1 MRANKILPIIFC
13 FSHRREVHH
22 SQIEEETNIAIPQ
35 KKKYFHSVNFGNK
48 PKINPM
54 QTAHA
59 YYDGQTIRLDEPM
72 SLKKNDKLVVTVIS
86 NPREELIQDDF
97 ELACLNDVDSD
108 DFLSK
113 EDIQYYL
120 TLQ

>member
-1 MRANKILPIIFC
+1 
-13 FSHRREVHH
+13 
-22 SQIEEETNIAIPQ
+22 
-35 KKKYFHSVNFGNK
+35 
-48 PKINPM
+48 M

-59 YYDGQTIRLDEPM
+59 YYDGHTIRLDEPM

-86 NPREELIQDDF
+86 NQQEELIQDDY
-97 ELACLNDVDSD
+97 ELACLNDVESD